1 MKHGV
6 PWRLLLMLFVTAVA
20 VPVLV
25 FYPLLAGH
33 LVQFIEWLRGMGA
46 WGYVLVIAVYVTA
59 AALLLPSWPLTWTAG
74 FIFGVVPGTIVASL
88 GGTLG
93 AVSGFLCGRYLARD
107 WVQKLRTRWPLL
119 QALETAVEENGFKI
133 VVLSRLSPAF
143 PYNVI
148 NYAYG
153 TTRLP
158 LRTYVLSTWLGMLP
172 VTALHVFLGAS
183 IKNVDDLV
191 RGQYEGGPAARAL
204 LGLGIVATL
213 AATIVITRA
222 ARRAL
227 HAALPNA
234 KYALRRFFWNFS
246 RCTHV
251 ERPGLDALRDQSPGR
266 LSRREG
272 QRRQRTWLVA
282 VRSAAARSV
291 GD

>member
-1 MKHGV
+1 MKHDV
-6 PWRLLLMLFVTAVA
+6 PWRLLLMLVITAVA
-20 VPVLV
+20 APALV
-25 FYPLLAGH
+25 FYPLLAGN
-33 LVQFIEWLRGMGA
+33 LAEFIEWLRGLGG
-46 WGYVLVIAVYVTA
+46 WGFVLVVAIYVVA

-107 WVQKLRTRWPLL
+107 WVQQLRARWPLL

-158 LRTYVLSTWLGMLP
+158 LRTYVLSTWLGMFP
-172 VTALHVFLGAS
+172 VTALHVLLGAS

-191 RGQYEGGPAARAL
+191 HGQYEGGPAAKIL
-204 LGLGIVATL
+204 LVLGIVATL

-227 HAALPNA
+227 QAALPGA
-234 KYALRRFFWNFS
+234 
-246 RCTHV
+246 
-251 ERPGLDALRDQSPGR
+251 G
-266 LSRREG
+266 
-272 QRRQRTWLVA
+272 
-282 VRSAAARSV
+282 
-291 GD
+291 